1 MNTEQLTQTRPSPL
15 AHQQRSAIAVAAALE
30 TALTSSEH
38 SAAGGWSLTF
48 TFVGEPQL
56 LAARDAWR
64 AYAYSTID
72 APVPLA
78 ATAIQRLTAQIGQA
92 LFNDPTMDLMQ
103 IANQVVSARAASPV
117 PLLPALNPEATEA
130 NHGRS

>member
-1 MNTEQLTQTRPSPL
+1 MNNQQLTQTRPSPT

-30 TALTSSEH
+30 TALTSAEQT
-38 SAAGGWSLTF
+38 AAGGWSLTF

-56 LAARDAWR
+56 QAARDAWR

-78 ATAIQRLTAQIGQA
+78 ATASQRLAAQIGQA
-92 LFNDPTMDLMQ
+92 LFDDPTMDLMQ
-103 IANQVVSARAASPV
+103 IANRVEEARKTLGA
-117 PLLPALNPEATEA
+117 PLLMATV
-130 NHGRS
+130 SS

>member
-1 MNTEQLTQTRPSPL
+1 MNTEHLTPANSSPV

-30 TALTSSEH
+30 TALTSSEQT
-38 SAAGGWSLTF
+38 AAGGWSLTF

-56 LAARDAWR
+56 QAAREAWR
-64 AYAYSTID
+64 SYAYSTID

-78 ATAIQRLTAQIGQA
+78 ATASQKLTAQIGQA

-103 IANQVVSARAASPV
+103 IANQVICARAASPM
-117 PLLPALNPEATEA
+117 PLLPAVNPEATEA
-130 NHGRS
+130 SHGRS

>member
-15 AHQQRSAIAVAAALE
+15 AHQQCSAIAVAAALE
-30 TALTSSEH
+30 TALTSSEQT
-38 SAAGGWSLTF
+38 AAGGWSLTF
-48 TFVGEPQL
+48 TFAGEEQL
-56 LAARDAWR
+56 QAARDAWR

-78 ATAIQRLTAQIGQA
+78 ATANQRLTAQIGQA

-103 IANQVVSARAASPV
+103 IANRVEAARKALGV
-117 PLLPALNPEATEA
+117 PLLMAI
-130 NHGRS
+130 GSS

>member
-1 MNTEQLTQTRPSPL
+1 LNTEQLMHTRPSPL

-30 TALTSSEH
+30 TALTSSEQT
-38 SAAGGWSLTF
+38 AAGRWSLTF
-48 TFVGEPQL
+48 TFVGEPQMQ
-56 LAARDAWR
+56 AARDAWR

-78 ATAIQRLTAQIGQA
+78 ATASQRLAAQIGQA

-103 IANQVVSARAASPV
+103 IANRVEAARSALGV
-117 PLLPALNPEATEA
+117 PLLT
-130 NHGRS
+130 STSSS

>member
-1 MNTEQLTQTRPSPL
+1 MNTELLTQTRPSPL

-30 TALTSSEH
+30 TALTSSEQA
-38 SAAGGWSLTF
+38 AAGGWSLTF

-56 LAARDAWR
+56 QAARDAWR

-78 ATAIQRLTAQIGQA
+78 ATASQRLTAQIGQA
-92 LFNDPTMDLMQ
+92 LFNDPTLDLMQ
-103 IANQVVSARAASPV
+103 IANQVICARAASPR
-117 PLLPALNPEATEA
+117 PLLPVVNPEATEA
-130 NHGRS
+130 CHGRS

>member
-1 MNTEQLTQTRPSPL
+1 LNTEQLTQTRPSPL

-30 TALTSSEH
+30 TALTSSEQT
-38 SAAGGWSLTF
+38 AAGGWSLTF

-78 ATAIQRLTAQIGQA
+78 VTASQRLTAQIGQA

-117 PLLPALNPEATEA
+117 PLMPALNPEATEA

>member
-1 MNTEQLTQTRPSPL
+1 MNTEQLTQARPSPL

-30 TALTSSEH
+30 TALTSAEKT
-38 SAAGGWSLTF
+38 AAGGWALTF

-56 LAARDAWR
+56 QAARDAWR
-64 AYAYSTID
+64 SYAYATID

-78 ATAIQRLTAQIGQA
+78 ATASQRLAAQIGQA

-103 IANQVVSARAASPV
+103 IANLVEAARKALGV
-117 PLLPALNPEATEA
+117 PLLTAT
-130 NHGRS
+130 GSS